1 MVPASRRSID
11 RVTVFTA
18 KVICATRDDF
28 SAKYLSEFPNGGF
41 FVPTRRRPEPGE
53 PAMLS
58 LRIGSRETPVL
69 LRASVRWIR
78 PGKIVPKVQAGV
90 AVEFLAT
97 EAPGRD
103 HLLSIARHDHGV
115 HSVRRHPRIPV
126 DLPIQWSVPGIVKR
140 RFGLLEDISFGG
152 ASVRT
157 KESIAEGADIFVTVF
172 PPGATVAT
180 TMSARVVWT
189 VEETA
194 FGAAWRARDAGG
206 IRRIKELVRRL
217 EQVLERAAPVA
228 ATAVSGPRSP

>member
-1 MVPASRRSID
+1 
-11 RVTVFTA
+11 
-18 KVICATRDDF
+18 
-28 SAKYLSEFPNGGF
+28 
-41 FVPTRRRPEPGE
+41 
-53 PAMLS
+53 MLS

-78 PGKIVPKVQAGV
+78 RGKILPKVQAGV

-103 HLLSIARHDHGV
+103 HLLSIARHDRAV
-115 HSVRRHPRIPV
+115 QSVRRHPRIPV
-126 DLPIQWSVPGIVKR
+126 DLPIQWAVPGILKR

-152 ASVRT
+152 ASIRT

-172 PPGATVAT
+172 PPGATLAT

-189 VEETA
+189 AEGTA
-194 FGAAWRARDAGG
+194 FGVAWRARDAGG

-217 EQVLERAAPVA
+217 ERVLERPPPVA
-228 ATAVSGPRSP
+228 VNAVNGPGSP